1 MIYRLSFIIG
11 MAFLMLFSGCGKDDN
26 QREIDAGLIRDY
38 IEANNLDAQSTES
51 GLHYV
56 IEEPGNNEH
65 PDLSSTVRVIYT
77 GRLLDGFQF
86 DSSGGNVREFK
97 LAQLIPGWQ
106 EGIPLFGKGGKGIL
120 IIPSHLGYGSTI
132 IPGSGIPPNSVL
144 VFDMELVD
152 FF

>member
-1 MIYRLSFIIG
+1 
-11 MAFLMLFSGCGKDDN
+11 MLFLFLTGGCSKDDN
-26 QREIDAGLIRDY
+26 QRDIDAALIREY
-38 IEANNLDAQSTES
+38 LEANNLDAQSTDS
-51 GLHYV
+51 GLHYI
-56 IEEPGNNEH
+56 IEEPGNNER
-65 PDLSSTVRVIYT
+65 PNISSTVRVIYT

-86 DSSGGNVREFK
+86 DSSEGNVREFE
-97 LAQLIPGWQ
+97 LARLIPGWQ

-120 IIPSHLGYGSTI
+120 IIPSHLGYGSTV

>member
-1 MIYRLSFIIG
+1 MYQKTLFIGLLSL
-11 MAFLMLFSGCGKDDN
+11 FLLSGCSKEDD
-26 QREIDAGLIRDY
+26 QREIDAELIREY
-38 IEANNLDAQSTES
+38 VEANNLDAQSTDS

-56 IEEPGNNEH
+56 IDVPGSAER
-65 PDLSSTVRVIYT
+65 PDLTSTVRVIYS
-77 GRLLDGFQF
+77 GKLLDGFQF
-86 DSSGGNVREFK
+86 DSSNGTVREFK

-120 IIPSHLGYGSTI
+120 LIPSHLGYGSRI

>member
-1 MIYRLSFIIG
+1 MHKNTLIIG
-11 MAFLMLFSGCGKDDN
+11 FLSLFLFGGCSKDDN
-26 QREIDAGLIRDY
+26 QREIDADLIREY
-38 IEANNLDAQSTES
+38 IEANNLDAQSTGS

-56 IEEPGNNEH
+56 IEEPGSSER
-65 PDLSSTVRVIYT
+65 PDLLSTVRVIYT
-77 GRLLDGFQF
+77 GRLLDGFEF
-86 DSSGGNVREFK
+86 DSSNGSIREFR

-120 IIPSHLGYGSTI
+120 IIPSHLGYGPSV